1 MKKDLV
7 FNNLREIIISGY
19 FRPGENLSERDIA
32 EQLGVSR
39 TPVREAFQKL
49 EKEGLVIYTPKK
61 GVTVPAFSIQ
71 QLKDIYHVREQM
83 EGLSAR
89 ILAEKPEKDFLQA
102 MRQNIELAAKE
113 TDAKKQALINGHF
126 HHLMAQHTENPYLI
140 SIFENLH
147 SKISLIRSTSLS
159 YQDRVITNLKEHL
172 QICDA
177 IESGDP
183 TLAEQVA
190 RLHIRNSMKSALA
203 AIEKESVHPMLKIDF
218 INSIES

>member
-89 ILAEKPEKDFLQA
+89 ILAEKPNKDFLHA

-126 HHLMAQHTENPYLI
+126 HHLMAEHTENPYLI

-159 YQDRVITNLKEHL
+159 YQDRIITNLKEHL

-177 IESGDP
+177 IEGGDP

-190 RLHIRNSMKSALA
+190 RSHIRNSMKSALA
-203 AIEKESVHPMLKIDF
+203 AIEKESLQPIMKIDF
-218 INSIES
+218 VNSVES